1 MLGIVDS
8 ARYDRD
14 NVFTRFISTEE
25 RLLEAPKPSGKDLST
40 ELPMEI
46 IGRLENLYPK
56 LSPADASASLD
67 TVVGPFG
74 APILEMPTVDVL
86 STRVSQCSFKVF
98 ASAEEYAGS
107 VRAKEFV
114 SWIAPRGDTYRIYFN
129 TVSKKVYVDLNGK
142 RWSEKRSKV
151 EDERLFCDILRTLIF
166 VLTCEVELFE
176 AREAEA
182 KADAGANAV
191 TSEVIEVVI
200 P

>member
-1 MLGIVDS
+1 MAGVVDY
-8 ARYDRD
+8 ARYGRD

-25 RLLEAPKPSGKDLST
+25 RLLEAPKQPGADLSA

-56 LSPADASASLD
+56 LSPSDAP
-67 TVVGPFG
+67 T
-74 APILEMPTVDVL
+74 LEMPTVDVL
-86 STRVSQCSFKVF
+86 SARVSQCSFKIF
-98 ASAEEYAGS
+98 ESPEEYLGS

-114 SWIAPRGDTYRIYFN
+114 SWIAPRGDAYRIYFN

-142 RWSEKRSKV
+142 RWSETRSKLG
-151 EDERLFCDILRTLIF
+151 DERLYCDILRTLIF

-182 KADAGANAV
+182 KAEAEAGANAV